1 VQEKIVHRLDV
12 LAEGPGIYPSKQFAM
27 LMPGKFQAEVPA
39 NWLPRTVSLSART
52 ILEKVR
58 PAPSAR
64 SEHGFP
70 ALFKAVEAAIVCR
83 RIVEGT
89 PRAGRSGIRSAA
101 SDQEQEREA
110 GDQFSH
116 CLFFLRRR

>member
-1 VQEKIVHRLDV
+1 M
-12 LAEGPGIYPSKQFAM
+12 S
-27 LMPGKFQAEVPA
+27 
-39 NWLPRTVSLSART
+39 PRASWLSART

-58 PAPSAR
+58 PAPSTR

-70 ALFKAVEAAIVCR
+70 ALLKAVEAAIVRR

-89 PRAGRSGIRSAA
+89 PGARRSGARSAA

-110 GDQFSH
+110 DNQFSH
-116 CLFFLRRR
+116 CCFLRMREVRLNWLSELSQGSRPAPGCFVPSSGGWD

>member
-1 VQEKIVHRLDV
+1 
-12 LAEGPGIYPSKQFAM
+12 
-27 LMPGKFQAEVPA
+27 MPGKFQKAEKFR
-39 NWLPRTVSLSART
+39 RTRVTALDFAVRRT

-58 PAPSAR
+58 SAPSAR
-64 SEHGFP
+64 SEHRFP

-116 CLFFLRRR
+116 CLFSF